1 MAQQPLLPGANLPP
15 LPQGPQ
21 VLPAIAAP
29 VQPGGAAAA
38 APLQGVGGGGS
49 APLQAQVH
57 HRTFAGLYSDETR
70 DPLHTQY
77 VAVMQRFNAAA
88 LQAQTGA
95 DLLQSILDN
104 VMMPSA
110 FLCCA
115 ALHAGAPAR
124 IYLLHALSRYPQAPD
139 GTESPWDN
147 QIFGYLGEILQESAT
162 LVAIP
167 RATFNEINYVGVRV
181 YNNETLAI

>member
-38 APLQGVGGGGS
+38 APSQGAGGGGP
-49 APLQAQVH
+49 APLQAQAQ
-57 HRTFAGLYSDETR
+57 HRTFAGLYADETR
-70 DPLHTQY
+70 DPLHTGY

-88 LQAQTGA
+88 LQAQAGA
-95 DLLQSILDN
+95 DLLQSILDK
-104 VMMPSA
+104 VMMPNA

-115 ALHAGAPAR
+115 ALHAGAPAW
-124 IYLLHALSRYPQAPD
+124 IYLLHALSRYPQ
-139 GTESPWDN
+139 
-147 QIFGYLGEILQESAT
+147 EIG
-162 LVAIP
+162 
-167 RATFNEINYVGVRV
+167 RAHV
-181 YNNETLAI
+181 